1 MREVAATMENR
12 SRSPQVRRRRLG
24 VELRQLRDE
33 AGLTIEQLAALLEMS
48 VSKVSRIETG
58 QVGATPRD
66 VRDIA
71 TVYGVRG
78 QRLDNLMQLAR
89 ETRERPWWGQYRDIE
104 IHSKLAAYE
113 GEASTILMFEMA
125 KFPGLLQTRG
135 YAHAIIRAVRTDLP
149 PDAIERRVEFR
160 MRRQVL
166 LDQPEPPTLWAVI
179 DEAVLHREVGGRET
193 MREQLEHLI
202 ERAALPQVTLQVL
215 PFSAGAHAGIDGP
228 FILIRFPEKTDRD
241 MVYLEHAGLEHSLDG
256 DDAVA
261 LHMSL
266 FDHLRA
272 AALKPDDSLELLA
285 ERLQRLEAGR

>member
-1 MREVAATMENR
+1 ME

-24 VELRQLRDE
+24 LELRQLREE
-33 AGLTIEQLAALLEMS
+33 AGLTIEQLAARLEMS

-89 ETRERPWWGQYRDIE
+89 ETRERAWWGEYRDIRQ
-104 IHSKLAAYE
+104 KFAAYE
-113 GEASTILMFEMA
+113 AEASAILMFEIA
-125 KFPGLLQTRG
+125 KFPGLLQTPD
-135 YAHAIIRAVRTDLP
+135 YARAIIRAVRTDLP
-149 PDAIERRVEFR
+149 HDKIERRVEFR
-160 MRRQVL
+160 VRRQAL
-166 LDQPEPPTLWAVI
+166 LDGPKPPALWAVV
-179 DEAVLHREVGGRET
+179 DEAVLHRLVGGRET
-193 MREQLEHLI
+193 MRGQLEYLI
-202 ERAALPQVTLQVL
+202 ERAELPHVTLQVL
-215 PFSAGAHAGIDGP
+215 PFSAGEHPGIDGP

-241 MVYLEHAGLEHSLDG
+241 MVYFEHAGLEHWLDG

-261 LHMSL
+261 LHGSL

-272 AALKPDDSLELLA
+272 AALKPDDSLKLLA
-285 ERLQRLEAGR
+285 ERLQDLEAGW